1 MEKLRRVLCL
11 VLCLALLFAW
21 VTGAGAAPRVTA
33 TPNPNPEATLP
44 PDVTPYDANHPE
56 KLLTEQL
63 YAWSAIL
70 IEAESGRVIFEK
82 NPDDIRYPAST
93 TKIMTCLLALMFMD
107 EADLNGTVV
116 CSEQAVAVNTQEE
129 DVTSLKLQPGEELN
143 FMDLLEATMVYS
155 ANDGAN
161 VIAEAVAGS
170 IPAFVDLMNEAAMR
184 FGMTNTHFANAHGL
198 HDDAH
203 YTTPRDL
210 ATLTRIAMQ
219 NEKFRSI
226 ARMEYKTIPATAFHR
241 ERTVKTTNELFNP
254 GTAESENRYY
264 YPDAIGVKTGYEGK
278 AQYCF
283 VGAAER
289 DGVTLISVVMYT
301 GKRARW
307 ADTIKL
313 MDYGFSQ
320 YTSVTPIELYNMSP
334 ITVET
339 SNYSLKDSQLGKLP
353 LRCVA
358 TDADSRAARII
369 ATREEVDAMASS
381 LRDTMLIQY
390 TRDFIAP
397 IEEGEVMGTM
407 TYVDDSG
414 SPVVYNLIAGRD
426 IPRRETTPKTLAEIE
441 AESDA
446 DPNFLPPLTPEVV
459 FMALLPLG
467 LALLI
472 YFGLLRLLRR
482 RKRHGGKGPEIT
494 QRYLR

>member
-1 MEKLRRVLCL
+1 MRRFRVAACLLLCF
-11 VLCLALLFAW
+11 VLLFSMGCAR
-21 VTGAGAAPRVTA
+21 AANPTA

-44 PDVTPYDANHPE
+44 PDVTPYNPDEPE
-56 KLLTEQL
+56 HLLPEQL

-70 IEAESGRVIFEK
+70 IEAKSGKVIFEK

-107 EADLNGTVV
+107 EDELQQTVV
-116 CSEQAVAVNTQEE
+116 CSEAAVAVNTQEE
-129 DVTSLKLQPGEELN
+129 DVTSLKLQPGEELV

-161 VIAEAVAGS
+161 VIAETVGGS
-170 IPAFVDLMNEAAMR
+170 IENFVNLMNEAAMR
-184 FGMTNTHFANAHGL
+184 FGMTNTHFANPHGL

-219 NEKFRSI
+219 NDKFREMVL
-226 ARMEYKTIPATAFHR
+226 MESKTLPKTAFHK
-241 ERTVKTTNELFNP
+241 ERTFNTTNELFKP
-254 GTAESENRYY
+254 GTDESPNKYY
-264 YPDAIGVKTGYEGK
+264 YPDAIGVKTGFTGK

-301 GKRARW
+301 GKKARW

-313 MDYGFSQ
+313 FDYGFSL
-320 YTSVTPIELYNMSP
+320 YTSVTPIELYNRK
-334 ITVET
+334 IIKVET
-339 SNYSLKDSQLGKLP
+339 SNYSLNDKQQGELE

-358 TDADSRAARII
+358 TDALSRDTRIV
-369 ATREEVDAMASS
+369 ATREDVDAMAAN
-381 LRDTMLIQY
+381 LRSTMLIQY

-397 IEEGEVMGTM
+397 IQEGEVMGTM
-407 TYVDDSG
+407 TYVTENGDLA
-414 SPVVYNLIAGRD
+414 VYNLVAGRT
-426 IPRRETTPKTLAEIE
+426 IPKRENAPKTLAEVE

-446 DPNFLPPLTPEVV
+446 DPNFWPPPTPESV
-459 FMALLPLG
+459 FMLLLPLI
-467 LALLI
+467 LAILVYLL
-472 YFGLLRLLRR
+472 LLRLTRGR
-482 RKRHGGKGPEIT
+482 RKRRRGREPDIT
-494 QRYLR
+494 HRYLR